1 MNETTRADR
10 TGRRLRW
17 SVLAVGV
24 VLVMG
29 LAAACGD
36 DDEGDASSAA
46 AEASSAV
53 ASAVDN
59 AQSQAESVQSQAE
72 SVASEVESAVDSAV
86 SEATD
91 TAAEA
96 TDTAA
101 EATDTAAEGT
111 DTAASDVPPAPA
123 VNDDYSVTLKDG
135 STFQLADSIKKKV
148 EAGEAINYVLSIQST
163 AIQGFSQQYE
173 AGFKNTQ
180 EEAEGIY
187 GDMNFKLIGPAV
199 PTGDLAQ
206 QISQI
211 KALAD
216 TDQIDC
222 LSIEPTNSDG
232 LTQITNEL
240 MAKGIPVFTV
250 GVTTNG
256 NEFTNFTQVPDKEG
270 HTAAQ
275 AVLDYMNANGLTF
288 DTFAVSGG
296 DPTQFW
302 AQGRMKGFREGILEA
317 IPDAKFV
324 TTESDPLSVTYEAP
338 KTLDAYKAFLS
349 GAGKDVDV
357 IENVDIGAG
366 YAARAL
372 DEAGKK
378 GQAFSVGWNVTPEQV
393 EAIRNDLQIAL
404 FDQKWPEQAG
414 FGALACADYFKNK
427 TIRPNTQEL
436 TVVTKDNL
444 DATLAEQEKLVGGG

>member
-1 MNETTRADR
+1 
-10 TGRRLRW
+10 
-17 SVLAVGV
+17 
-24 VLVMG
+24 
-29 LAAACGD
+29 
-36 DDEGDASSAA
+36 
-46 AEASSAV
+46 
-53 ASAVDN
+53 
-59 AQSQAESVQSQAE
+59 
-72 SVASEVESAVDSAV
+72 
-86 SEATD
+86 
-91 TAAEA
+91 
-96 TDTAA
+96 
-101 EATDTAAEGT
+101 
-111 DTAASDVPPAPA
+111 
-123 VNDDYSVTLKDG
+123 
-135 STFQLADSIKKKV
+135 
-148 EAGEAINYVLSIQST
+148 VLSIQST
-163 AIQGFSQQYE
+163 SIQGFSQQYE
-173 AGFKNTQ
+173 AGFNATQ
-180 EEAEGIY
+180 DEAKEIY
-187 GDMNFKLIGPAV
+187 GGDISFKLIGPSV
-199 PTGDLAQ
+199 PTGDLQQ

-211 KALAD
+211 QALAD

-270 HTAAQ
+270 RTAAQ
-275 AVLDYMNANGLTF
+275 AVLDYMNANGLQF

-296 DPTQFW
+296 DPSQFW

-317 IPDAKFV
+317 IPDATFV
-324 TTESDPLSVTYEAP
+324 NDETTALNVTYDPAQ
-338 KTLDAYKAFLS
+338 TLDAYKAFLS

-366 YAARAL
+366 FAARAI

-378 GQAFSVGWNVTPEQV
+378 GQVFSAGWNVTPEQV

-436 TVVTKDNL
+436 TVVTKENL
-444 DATLAEQEKLVGGG
+444 DATLAEQEKLLGG

>member
-1 MNETTRADR
+1 
-10 TGRRLRW
+10 
-17 SVLAVGV
+17 

-29 LAAACGD
+29 LVAACGD

-46 AEASSAV
+46 AEATSAAASV
-53 ASAVDN
+53 A
-59 AQSQAESVQSQAE
+59 SQAESAVESVQSEAE
-72 SVASEVESAVDSAV
+72 SAASDAESAV

-91 TAAEA
+91 TAAESSDTA
-96 TDTAA
+96 AESTDTAA
-101 EATDTAAEGT
+101 ESTDTAAGT
-111 DTAASDVPPAPA
+111 DTAASDVPPAPT

-135 STFQLADSIKKKV
+135 STFQLKDSIKSKV
-148 EAGEAINYVLSIQST
+148 EAGEPFNYVLSIQST

-173 AGFKNTQ
+173 AGFKATQ
-180 EEAEGIY
+180 DEAEQIY
-187 GDMNFKLIGPAV
+187 GADINSKLIGPAV
-199 PTGDLAQ
+199 PTGDLNQ

-211 KALAD
+211 QALAD

-232 LTQITNEL
+232 LTQITNDL
-240 MAKGIPVFTV
+240 MSKGIPVFTV

-275 AVLDYMNANGLTF
+275 AVLDYMNANGLQF

-317 IPDAKFV
+317 IPDATFV
-324 TTESDPLSVTYEAP
+324 TTESDPLGVTYEAP

-357 IENVDIGAG
+357 IENVDIGGG
-366 YAARAL
+366 YAARAIE
-372 DEAGKK
+372 EAGKK

-393 EAIRNDLQIAL
+393 DAIKKDLQIAL

-436 TVVTKDNL
+436 TVVTKDNV
-444 DATLAEQEKLVGGG
+444 DATMAEQEKLVGGG

>member
-1 MNETTRADR
+1 MNETTRVERA
-10 TGRRLRW
+10 GRRLRW

-101 EATDTAAEGT
+101 EGT

-135 STFQLADSIKKKV
+135 STFQLKDSIKSKV
-148 EAGEAINYVLSIQST
+148 EAGEPFNYVLSIQST

-173 AGFKNTQ
+173 AGFKATQ
-180 EEAEGIY
+180 DEAAQIY
-187 GDMNFKLIGPAV
+187 GGDINAKLIGPAV
-199 PTGDLAQ
+199 PTGDLNQ

-211 KALAD
+211 QALAD

-232 LTQITNEL
+232 LTQITNDL

-275 AVLDYMNANGLTF
+275 AVLDYMNANGLQF

-317 IPDAKFV
+317 IPDATFV

-357 IENVDIGAG
+357 IENVDIGGG
-366 YAARAL
+366 YAARAIE
-372 DEAGKK
+372 EAGKK

-393 EAIRNDLQIAL
+393 DAIRNDLQIAL

-427 TIRPNTQEL
+427 IIRPNTQEL

>member
-1 MNETTRADR
+1 MNETTRVERA
-10 TGRRLRW
+10 GRRLRW
-17 SVLAVGV
+17 SALAVLV
-24 VLVMG
+24 ALVMG

-46 AEASSAV
+46 ADASSAV

-59 AQSQAESVQSQAE
+59 AESQAESIQSQAE

-101 EATDTAAEGT
+101 EATDTAAAT
-111 DTAASDVPPAPA
+111 DGAETPSAPT
-123 VNDDYSVTLKDG
+123 VNDDYSLTLKDG
-135 STFQLADSIKKKV
+135 STFQLADRIKQKV
-148 EAGEAINYVLSIQST
+148 DAKEAFNYVLSIQST
-163 AIQGFSQQYE
+163 SIQGFSQQYQ
-173 AGFKNTQ
+173 AGFEATQ
-180 EEAEGIY
+180 DEAKEIY
-187 GDMNFKLIGPAV
+187 GGDISSKLIGPSV
-199 PTGDLAQ
+199 PTGDLQQQVQ
-206 QISQI
+206 QIQ
-211 KALAD
+211 ALAD

-232 LTQITNEL
+232 LTQITNQL
-240 MAKGIPVFTV
+240 ISQGIPVFTV

-256 NEFTNFTQVPDKEG
+256 NEFTNFTQVPDLEG
-270 HTAAQ
+270 RTAAQ
-275 AVLDYMNANGLTF
+275 AVIDYMNANGLQF

-296 DPTQFW
+296 DPSQFW

-317 IPDAKFV
+317 IPDATFIN
-324 TTESDPLSVTYEAP
+324 TETDALNVTYDPAQ
-338 KTLDAYKAFLS
+338 TLDAYKAFLS

-366 YAARAL
+366 YAARAI

-378 GQAFSVGWNVTPEQV
+378 GEKFSVGWNVTPEQA

-414 FGALACADYFKNK
+414 FGALACADYFANK
-427 TIRPNTQEL
+427 VVRPNTQEL
-436 TVVTKDNL
+436 TVVTKENL

>member
-1 MNETTRADR
+1 MNETTRVERA
-10 TGRRLRW
+10 GRRLRW
-17 SVLAVGV
+17 SALAVGV

-59 AQSQAESVQSQAE
+59 AQSQAENVQSQAE

-101 EATDTAAEGT
+101 EGT

-123 VNDDYSVTLKDG
+123 VNDDYSLTLKDG
-135 STFQLADSIKKKV
+135 STFQLADRVKAKLDK
-148 EAGEAINYVLSIQST
+148 GDPINYVFSYASSS
-163 AIQGFSQQYE
+163 IQGFSQQYA
-173 AGFKNTQ
+173 AGFKASQ
-180 EEAEGIY
+180 DEASGILP
-187 GDMNFKLIGPAV
+187 GMTFKSIAPSQ
-199 PTGDLAQ
+199 PQGDLPT

-211 KALAD
+211 QALAD

-222 LSIEPTNSDG
+222 LSIEPQNSDG
-232 LTQITNEL
+232 LTQITNQL
-240 MAKGIPVFTV
+240 ISQGVPVFTV
-250 GVTTNG
+250 GLTTNG

-270 HTAAQ
+270 RQAA
-275 AVLDYMNANGLTF
+275 ATVVKYMQDNGLDF
-288 DTFAVSGG
+288 KTFAVSGG
-296 DPTQFW
+296 DPSQFW
-302 AQGRMKGFREGILEA
+302 AQGRMKGFREGIQEA
-317 IPDAKFV
+317 IPDATFINTETDALN
-324 TTESDPLSVTYEAP
+324 TTYDPA

-366 YAARAL
+366 FAARAI

-378 GQAFSVGWNVTPEQV
+378 GEAFSVGWNVTPEQA

-414 FGALACADYFKNK
+414 FGALACADFFANK
-427 TIRPNTQEL
+427 TVRPNTQEL

-444 DATLAEQEKLVGGG
+444 DATLAEQEKLVGG